1 MLTWSLEAVQVPT
14 LLALSLSQIMAKS
27 SHPPSPLKGNPD
39 AIYTWP
45 QCLDTFPATPGKL
58 E

>member
-1 MLTWSLEAVQVPT
+1 MLTRSLEAVQVPT

-27 SHPPSPLKGNPD
+27 SHPPSPLNGNPG
-39 AIYTWP
+39 ATYTWL
-45 QCLDTFPATPGKL
+45 QCLDTFPATPVKL